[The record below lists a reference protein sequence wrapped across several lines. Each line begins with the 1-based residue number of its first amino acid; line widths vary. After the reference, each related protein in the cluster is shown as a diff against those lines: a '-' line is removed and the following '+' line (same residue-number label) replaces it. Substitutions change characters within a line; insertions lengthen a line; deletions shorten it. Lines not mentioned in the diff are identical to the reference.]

1 MGNSVGIVEP
11 ELDHDINNED
21 TGMKYPIGQ
30 PHPLNNTEITLPY
43 TSKKPKLED
52 ITEIIVKWREIA
64 NSRGKF
70 KLDVPVFWENNFNIP
85 STLSSG
91 DTLRLKEPKA
101 QTCIYKGT
109 EEGDDDREFALK
121 VFTGTDIFDQIE
133 DLDED
138 DEAESENERS
148 NAIFSELYNWIVISR
163 KERDEIRSH
172 ESWVVKI
179 DMLHE
184 FVTRNAKIYYGVS
197 MEYFQINLSGF
208 INGDLKRISLAQE
221 YKEPTKEMITR
232 QLISAMK
239 WLHSQKVLHGNIK
252 PGHVLISQDMY
263 MTQALVVKLTDFRES
278 IIDDEKTAP
287 VIEFND
293 KCMRYSPGY
302 RAFELLGKFSP
313 LVVTSVF
320 NRYKCDSFAMGMTL
334 RELWGFKYTRNTN
347 LTEIDE
353 FVTRFP
359 FIPQSLFANVNQWS
373 GNDRPAILAAYED
386 KIKEDNEYYTS
397 RDEEDNPAMVPLCY
411 VDGYEKITKLLY
423 GLTRIDPRERLDAN
437 EAYMFIENRGM
448 NLRDPRDKYAIDP
461 VPIPV
466 SNPVEAPA
474 RKEKWTSA
482 IIESFQEPLEMTED
496 DIFNQN
502 LAKQFGLDYTIHG
515 LNNVDDLDVPF
526 YTEEELEELAEQQAY
541 FEALDATRGIST
553 THVNVYEIYGRK
565 KDTNNDNNNNNNR

>member
-52 ITEIIVKWREIA
+52 IPEIMATWGELFDKHGIFELTSVPSVRKKVHVPTPLS
-64 NSRGKF
+64 N
-70 KLDVPVFWENNFNIP
+70 DV
-85 STLSSG
+85 LQ
-91 DTLRLKEPKA
+91 LKKKKA
-101 QTCIYKGT
+101 KTCIYMGA
-109 EEGDDDREFALK
+109 EGDEDDNREFALK
-121 VFTGTDIFDQIE
+121 VFSGTDIFEQGE
-133 DLDED
+133 VLDEGD
-138 DEAESENERS
+138 GAESEDAKTERNNE
-148 NAIFSELYNWIVISR
+148 IFSELYNWSVISQ
-163 KERDEIRSH
+163 KTHNDNNIQT
-172 ESWVVKI
+172 SWIVNM

-184 FVTRNAKIYYGVS
+184 FVTRDQKIYYGVS
-197 MEYFQINLSGF
+197 MEYFEMNLSDF
-208 INGDLKRISLAQE
+208 IYYELRSSSRMNE

-263 MTQALVVKLTDFRES
+263 MTQSLVVKLTDFRES
-278 IIDDEKTAP
+278 IIDDDEKTAP

-334 RELWGFKYTRNTN
+334 RELWGFKYTRNMN
-347 LTEIDE
+347 FSEIDE

-397 RDEEDNPAMVPLCY
+397 RDEKGNPAMVPSCH
-411 VDGYEKITKLLY
+411 VEGYEKITKLLY

-461 VPIPV
+461 PVPVPV
-466 SNPVEAPA
+466 SNQVEAPV

-482 IIESFQEPLEMTED
+482 IIKSFQAPREMNED
-496 DIFNQN
+496 DIFNRQ
-502 LAKQFGLDYTIHG
+502 LAKEFGLEQLYD
-515 LNNVDDLDVPF
+515 VDDPVDPMSF
-526 YTEEELEELAEQQAY
+526 YTDDQLYDLAEGH
-541 FEALDATRGIST
+541 ALMERMNATRGLSE
-553 THVNVYEIYGRK
+553 THVNVYEVELK
-565 KDTNNDNNNNNNR
+565 KRHKQ

>member
-11 ELDHDINNED
+11 EPEPEPDHVTNYINNEKS
-21 TGMKYPIGQ
+21 GMKYPIGQ
-30 PHPLNNTEITLPY
+30 PHPLNNTEITLQY

-70 KLDVPVFWENNFNIP
+70 NLDVPVFWENNFNIP

-197 MEYFQINLSGF
+197 MEYFQINLSEF

-263 MTQALVVKLTDFRES
+263 MTQSLVVKLTDFRES
-278 IIDDEKTAP
+278 IIDDDEKTAP

-397 RDEEDNPAMVPLCY
+397 RDEEGNPAMVPLCY

-461 VPIPV
+461 PVPVPV
-466 SNPVEAPA
+466 SNQVEAPV

-482 IIESFQEPLEMTED
+482 IIKSFQAPREMNED
-496 DIFNQN
+496 DIFNRQ
-502 LAKQFGLDYTIHG
+502 LAKEFGLEQLYD
-515 LNNVDDLDVPF
+515 VDDPVDPMSF
-526 YTEEELEELAEQQAY
+526 YTDDQLYDLAEGH
-541 FEALDATRGIST
+541 ALMERMNATRGLSE
-553 THVNVYEIYGRK
+553 THVNVYEVELK
-565 KDTNNDNNNNNNR
+565 KRHKQ